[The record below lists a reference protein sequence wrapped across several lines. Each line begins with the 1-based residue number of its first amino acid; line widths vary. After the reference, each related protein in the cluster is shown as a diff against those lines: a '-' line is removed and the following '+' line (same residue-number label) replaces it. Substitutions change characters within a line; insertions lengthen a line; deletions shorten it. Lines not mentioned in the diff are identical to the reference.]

1 MCLFSPAATSEQLT
15 KLLKFWVGWCVLPET
30 LNIEICCSVQ
40 MPTSA
45 TCSELL
51 KVPGHYTSFNEF
63 SADCTAAVDTSDTGF
78 GLI

>member
-63 SADCTAAVDTSDTGF
+63 SADLTAAVDTSDTGF